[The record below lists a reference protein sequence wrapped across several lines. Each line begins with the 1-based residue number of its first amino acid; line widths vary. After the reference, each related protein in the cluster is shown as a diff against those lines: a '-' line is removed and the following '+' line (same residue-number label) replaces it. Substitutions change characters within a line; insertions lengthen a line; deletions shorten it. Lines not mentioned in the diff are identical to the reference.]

1 MFSSRLAS
9 LFWVFLLF
17 LTENALVYIFP
28 EKAPA
33 LVLIGVLYYSLFEG
47 AASGFMAGA
56 WGGLLLDLFSQGRPG
71 FFTAAFAASGGLCG
85 IVSSK
90 IFEDSWLTEV
100 ILPSLSLYAVLLVR
114 YFLLLWRAEEPLSLA
129 VISGAFLPW
138 PLLTTALSA
147 PWIFTRLRK
156 LSPRQRRRWAA
167 RV

>member
-1 MFSSRLAS
+1 LFSSRLAG
-9 LFWVFLLF
+9 LFWIFVLF
-17 LTENALVYIFP
+17 LIQNSLVYVFP

-47 AASGFMAGA
+47 AASGFIAGA

-71 FFTAAFAASGGLCG
+71 FFTAAFAGSAGLCG

-100 ILPSLSLYAVLLVR
+100 ILPCLSLYAVMLAQHL
-114 YFLLLWRAEEPLSLA
+114 FFLWRAQEPITFA
-129 VISGAFLPW
+129 VIPGSFLPW
-138 PLLTTALSA
+138 PLFTTALCA
-147 PWIFTRLRK
+147 PWLFTRLRRF
-156 LSPRQRRRWAA
+156 SPRQRRRWTA